1 VGLSFIEGQPPHP
14 TSVRRGRGWLRLW
27 DDAVV
32 PGLEQLAARM
42 HMHGMAMFVQL
53 DHMGVSVP
61 PGNWEPTWSASDV
74 PDPLTGRV
82 PVAMTHAMIE
92 EIIESFVTC
101 ARNVDRGGLDGV
113 EIHGGHGYLI
123 HQFLSPV
130 QNRREDEYGGSFE
143 NRMRFVEELLSACRA
158 AVSPG
163 FPIGIRLSGRD
174 VAPGGLE
181 PEDVAVIARRLEERG
196 LIDFLNV
203 SMGSYYAIHWT
214 LAPMFAAKGY
224 MLPTSRPVTAAVNVP
239 TIVTGRILSLAHAD
253 QLIAD
258 GTADM
263 VSMVRAHIA
272 DPDLVNKSLSGHPEH
287 VRPCIGCNQGCIGY
301 TSMALP
307 IACTVNPHAGRE
319 LAEPSTSRAA
329 TSLDIVVIGGGPA
342 GMEAARTAAEAG
354 HRVVLHEA
362 TGRLGGQA
370 LLASRAKFREDIGSI
385 VEWLAAEI
393 ERLGVDVRLDSRPAA
408 DEIAGS
414 NPDVV
419 LVATG
424 SRRVANGVQ
433 RLRPDIEID
442 ATELSHVLSSTDF
455 LEQPANGARR
465 AVIFDD
471 MGDAEAPSL
480 AETLLDRGAAVVL
493 ATSHPTLAPA
503 VVTSL
508 QSGPFLE
515 RLSAN
520 ESFELRTRQGL
531 AGVTSDTAT
540 LVGLDTGRED
550 AVPADLV
557 IFVGRPTVDRTVLDE
572 LREAG
577 IDARPVGDAIEASDL
592 LHAVHTA
599 HAAAVAIG

>member
-1 VGLSFIEGQPPHP
+1 
-14 TSVRRGRGWLRLW
+14 
-27 DDAVV
+27 
-32 PGLEQLAARM
+32 
-42 HMHGMAMFVQL
+42 
-53 DHMGVSVP
+53 
-61 PGNWEPTWSASDV
+61 
-74 PDPLTGRV
+74 
-82 PVAMTHAMIE
+82 
-92 EIIESFVTC
+92 
-101 ARNVDRGGLDGV
+101 
-113 EIHGGHGYLI
+113 
-123 HQFLSPV
+123 
-130 QNRREDEYGGSFE
+130 
-143 NRMRFVEELLSACRA
+143 
-158 AVSPG
+158 
-163 FPIGIRLSGRD
+163 
-174 VAPGGLE
+174 
-181 PEDVAVIARRLEERG
+181 
-196 LIDFLNV
+196 
-203 SMGSYYAIHWT
+203 
-214 LAPMFAAKGY
+214 
-224 MLPTSRPVTAAVNVP
+224 
-239 TIVTGRILSLAHAD
+239 
-253 QLIAD
+253 
-258 GTADM
+258 
-263 VSMVRAHIA
+263 
-272 DPDLVNKSLSGHPEH
+272 
-287 VRPCIGCNQGCIGY
+287 
-301 TSMALP
+301 
-307 IACTVNPHAGRE
+307 
-319 LAEPSTSRAA
+319 
-329 TSLDIVVIGGGPA
+329 
-342 GMEAARTAAEAG
+342 
-354 HRVVLHEA
+354 VVLHEA